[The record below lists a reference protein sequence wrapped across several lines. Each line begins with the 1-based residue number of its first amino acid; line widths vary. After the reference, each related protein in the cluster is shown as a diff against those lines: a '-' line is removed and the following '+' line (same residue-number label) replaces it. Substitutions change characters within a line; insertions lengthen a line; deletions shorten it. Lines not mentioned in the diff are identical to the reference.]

1 MQGSSLADISF
12 ERRSRRG
19 EVMMNRKFVAIL
31 VTAFLM
37 LGAGWVQAA
46 PEKEPAKKQEPIKI
60 GALFALS
67 GPAAAIGMPTK
78 LVAEMVVAKIN
89 KEGGINGRPL
99 ELVIGD
105 TESDAA
111 KAATIAKKF
120 IYQDKVAAII
130 GPTRTDSGMAVKKIV
145 EEAGMPTFMTVGGD
159 PVIMGGEKLGSFKY
173 VFKSPQRSSIAVKK
187 LYSYLKSKDIKT
199 IGLLTATDGFGKDGL
214 TWLEKLAPEY
224 GLEIVA
230 KESFGPQDTDMTAQ
244 LTKIKN
250 AKPQAIICWTIGP
263 AGAIVS
269 KNKAQLGVDIPL
281 FQCHGLPD
289 PKYIELAGK
298 AAEGDRMP
306 STKLMAVDELPD
318 SDPQKPVI
326 KEFIHLYKDVYHYDK
341 QFPIN
346 THSGYAWDAIMI
358 VADGMKKAGT
368 DPAKLRDAIEQT
380 KGYVGVSG
388 IYNIT
393 PEDHNGLGEDSM
405 VIVQVKD
412 GKFVLAK

>member
-1 MQGSSLADISF
+1 
-12 ERRSRRG
+12 
-19 EVMMNRKFVAIL
+19 MNRKFVAIL
-31 VTAFLM
+31 VATILV
-37 LGAGWVQAA
+37 LGAGWAQAA
-46 PEKEPAKKQEPIKI
+46 TEKEPAKGKEPIKI

-159 PVIMGGEKLGSFKY
+159 PVIMGGEKFGSYNF
-173 VFKSPQRSSIAVKK
+173 VFKSPQRSSIAVKR
-187 LYSYLKSKDIKT
+187 LFSYLKSKDIKT
-199 IGLLTATDGFGKDGL
+199 IGLITATDGFGKDGL
-214 TWLEKLAPEY
+214 HWLEKLAPEY
-224 GLEIVA
+224 GFEIVA

-306 STKLMAVDELPD
+306 STKLMAVNELPD
-318 SDPQKPVI
+318 SDPQKAVI

-368 DPAKLRDAIEQT
+368 DPAKLKDAIEQT
-380 KGYVGVSG
+380 KGYIGVSG
-388 IYNIT
+388 IYNLT

>member
-1 MQGSSLADISF
+1 M
-12 ERRSRRG
+12 RRIIVAFLVVT
-19 EVMMNRKFVAIL
+19 VMMLSVGLAH
-31 VTAFLM
+31 
-37 LGAGWVQAA
+37 AA
-46 PEKEPAKKQEPIKI
+46 KEGEPAKAKEPIKI
-60 GALFALS
+60 GAFFALS
-67 GPAAAIGMPTK
+67 GPAAAIGTPTK

-120 IYQDKVAAII
+120 IHQDKVAAII

-159 PVIMGGEKLGSFKY
+159 PVIMGGEKFGSFNY
-173 VFKSPQRSSIAVKK
+173 VFKSPQRSSVAVKR
-187 LYSYLKSKDIKT
+187 LFSYLKSKEIKT
-199 IGLLTATDGFGKDGL
+199 VGLLTATDGFGKDGAQ
-214 TWLEKLAPEY
+214 WLEKLAPDY
-224 GLEIVA
+224 GLEIVS
-230 KESFGPQDTDMTAQ
+230 KESFGPSDTDMTAQ

-250 AKPQAIICWTIGP
+250 AKPQAIVVWTIGP

-269 KNKAQLGVDIPL
+269 KNKAQLGIDIPL

-306 STKLMAVDELPD
+306 STKLMAVAELPD
-318 SDPQKPVI
+318 TDPQKAVI
-326 KEFIHLYKDVYHYDK
+326 NEFIKLYQENNFDK

-358 VADGMKKAGT
+358 VANAMKKAGT
-368 DPAKLRDAIEQT
+368 DPCKLKEAIETT

-388 IYNIT
+388 VYNLT
-393 PEDHNGLGEDSM
+393 PEDHNGLVEDSM
-405 VIVQVKD
+405 IMVQVKD
-412 GKFVLAK
+412 GKFVMAK